1 MAENKKEMTFDS
13 AIKRLEQ
20 IVEALEGGKETL
32 EKSIELFEEGRA
44 LTEFC
49 QQRLDRAKQKVT
61 ELCGEEKQ

>member
-32 EKSIELFEEGRA
+32 EKSIELFE
-44 LTEFC
+44 
-49 QQRLDRAKQKVT
+49 
-61 ELCGEEKQ
+61 

>member
-1 MAENKKEMTFDS
+1 MTENKKEMTFDS

-49 QQRLDRAKQKVT
+49 QQRLDSAKQKVT